1 MVMEGCFGRVWWL
14 NKQRESQGECWWWR
28 CGVTVGGGG
37 VRRWPEVGERVA
49 TAKRKE
55 ETIMNRY
62 SIKGF
67 MFKKT
72 RVI

>member
-1 MVMEGCFGRVWWL
+1 MEGCFGRVWWL

-49 TAKRKE
+49 TA
-55 ETIMNRY
+55 
-62 SIKGF
+62 
-67 MFKKT
+67 
-72 RVI
+72 

>member
-1 MVMEGCFGRVWWL
+1 MFVMEGCFGRVWWL

-55 ETIMNRY
+55 ETTMNPR
-62 SIKGF
+62 IL
-67 MFKKT
+67 
-72 RVI
+72 